1 MLLKMAEGWREEH
14 RFPALDI
21 LRYRTSRPGS
31 LQSDQ
36 QIKTGRVPFS
46 PQFGTVMA
54 AIIILFVCFL
64 SEGKVNDFFTL
75 PLIAQKQFFF
85 IVALLQIVQFLYVHV
100 FLS

>member
-36 QIKTGRVPFS
+36 QIKTGTEPFS
-46 PQFGTVMA
+46 TQLGTVRA
-54 AIIILFVCFL
+54 TVIILFFFCP
-64 SEGKVNDFFTL
+64 KVNYFFTL
-75 PLIAQKQFFF
+75 PLIALKQLFS
-85 IVALLQIVQFLYVHV
+85 LLHF
-100 FLS
+100 

>member
-36 QIKTGRVPFS
+36 QIKTGT
-46 PQFGTVMA
+46 GTIFISVGHFNVYRN
-54 AIIILFVCFL
+54 ILFVCFL
-64 SEGKVNDFFTL
+64 SE
-75 PLIAQKQFFF
+75 
-85 IVALLQIVQFLYVHV
+85 
-100 FLS
+100 SE